1 MTPIAVAA
9 PSQSTAGTSHTAVSA
24 TVAQRP
30 DILVVVQRE
39 WNGWKKAMAPL
50 AALESVHWHRPQGA
64 PRPMIHAYVNCDAIV
79 SGDVPHECVE
89 RTSHR
94 LLVCV
99 IKCHTAPSVFDQL
112 VARAN
117 AAAAQTPAV

>member
-1 MTPIAVAA
+1 MMHTAVAA
-9 PSQSTAGTSHTAVSA
+9 PSQSTAGTSHAAVSA

-30 DILVVVQRE
+30 DILVVVQRD

-50 AALESVHWHRPQGA
+50 TALEGVHWHQPAGA
-64 PRPMIHAYVNCDAIV
+64 PRPLIHAYVNCDAIV
-79 SGDVPHECVE
+79 SGDVPHDCVE
-89 RTSHR
+89 HTSHR

-117 AAAAQTPAV
+117 AAAARTPAV